1 MEWKSIHPTKIK
13 KHQIMSTEKPVKKDP
28 YAALRFKEFNTFL
41 LLRFAMV
48 FAWSMQFIIIE
59 WQVYSITKDPL
70 SLGIIGL
77 MEVIPAISLA
87 LFAGHIVDQ
96 KEKKGLLV
104 KCILGF
110 SVISFG
116 LFLLTWPVVIGDIS
130 TQTILYS
137 IYFLVFLGGL
147 VRAFLG
153 PTIFSLLSLLVTKK
167 VYTNAATWSSS
178 VWQIASV
185 AGPALAGFSI
195 TLIGV
200 HWSMC
205 TVFACSIF
213 ALIAL
218 SQIKKKPI
226 LNPKIGEPV
235 MQSLSEG
242 IKFVFNNKTVLGAIT
257 LDMVA
262 VLFGGAIA
270 LLPIFAQ
277 DILKVGPEGFGFLRA
292 APAVGA
298 FLTMIITAYV
308 PLSKNAGLK
317 LLSAIFAFGI
327 CIIVFGLSTIF
338 WVSLIALFFSG
349 VFDGI
354 SVVIRQTI
362 LQLKTPDHMRGRVSA
377 VNSMFVGSSN
387 ELGAFES
394 GLTAR
399 LMGTVTAVVFGGSM
413 TLLVVLTTGI
423 ISPTFRKLDLRK
435 DLEEHENG

>member
-1 MEWKSIHPTKIK
+1 MKNTH
-13 KHQIMSTEKPVKKDP
+13 DP

-48 FAWSMQFIIIE
+48 FAWSMQFIVIE
-59 WQVYSITKDPL
+59 WQVYSLTKDPL

-77 MEVIPAISLA
+77 MEIIPAIVMA

-96 KEKKGLLV
+96 NEKKSLLL

-116 LFLLTWPVVIGDIS
+116 LFLLTWPTIVSGYS
-130 TQTILYS
+130 SKMILYG
-137 IYFLVFLGGL
+137 IYFMVFLGGI
-147 VRAFLG
+147 VRSFLG
-153 PTIFSLLSLLVTKK
+153 PTIFSLLSLIVPKK
-167 VYTNAATWSSS
+167 VYPNAATWSSS

-185 AGPALAGFSI
+185 VGPAVAGFSI

-205 TVFACSIF
+205 SVFACSIF

-218 SQIKKKPI
+218 TQIGTKPI
-226 LNPKIGEPV
+226 LNPKIGEPI
-235 MQSLSEG
+235 MESLKEG
-242 IKFVFNNKTVLGAIT
+242 VKFVFNNKTILGALS

-262 VLFGGAIA
+262 VLFGGAVA

-277 DILKVGPEGFGFLRA
+277 DILKVGPEGFGVLRA
-292 APAVGA
+292 APAIGS
-298 FLTMIITAYV
+298 FLTLIVSAYV
-308 PLSKNAGLK
+308 PMNKNAGLK
-317 LLSAIFAFGI
+317 LLGAIFAFGL
-327 CIIVFGLSTIF
+327 CIITFGLSTIF
-338 WVSLIALFFSG
+338 ALSVFALFLSG
-349 VFDGI
+349 AVDGI

-377 VNSMFVGSSN
+377 VNSIFVGSSN

-394 GLTAR
+394 GLTAK
-399 LMGTVTAVVFGGSM
+399 LMGTVTSVVFGGSM
-413 TLLVVLTTGI
+413 TLLIVLGTGI
-423 ISPTFRKLDLRK
+423 FSPSFRKLDLQK
-435 DLEEHENG
+435 DIDEHENSES